1 MGTPLLE
8 LHDLVRRFST
18 GDQQVEVLKGID
30 LTINAG
36 ELVAIIGASGSGKS
50 TLMNILGCLDRPSGG
65 SYRIDGRETG
75 SLSDDEL
82 ASLRRDYFG
91 FIFQRYHLL
100 PHLTAIQNAE
110 IPAIYAGVSKHSR
123 QARARQLLERLGLG
137 ERCEHRPNQLSGG
150 QQQRVSIARA
160 LMNGGDVILADEPT
174 GALDSTSGKEMM
186 AVLHELHES
195 GHTIILVT
203 HDSQVAAHA
212 ERIVEISD
220 GAIIRDQPNPARQAI
235 TTAIPPNKDSNNV
248 LQTKSDSRWL
258 PGGKEETT
266 EAYSEGTSTS
276 LRRSQRSRRL
286 NMASFQEAFKMALIA
301 MLSHRMRTLLTM
313 LGIIIGIT
321 SVVSVVALGQ
331 GAQQKVIKD
340 ISAMGTNVIDVNP
353 GKDWGDEDAAS
364 IQTLVPSDLEAL
376 KAQVYVDS
384 ASPATGGS
392 QLLRYRNV
400 TATASVNGVSEQ
412 YFRVKGYEI
421 ADGSAFTRDDVK
433 QQAQVVV
440 IDQNTRKKFFATEDP
455 IGTILFI
462 GELPCR
468 VIGVTKEKDG
478 PMGNSSNLEVWIPYS
493 AAMSRLLGQQYFNSI
508 TVRVKDGISN
518 QVAEQSII
526 RLITQRHGR
535 KDFYTNSSDSI
546 MKTINKTT
554 TTLKLMISAIAII
567 SLIVGGI
574 GVMNIM
580 LVSVTER
587 TFEIGIRMAV
597 GARQEDIMQQFLIES
612 VLVCL
617 LGGTIGI
624 VCSWGVATVFS
635 LFVTSFAMQFSPM
648 SIISAFLCS
657 TMIGVI
663 FGFLPARNA
672 ARLDPRHQQHQPDRG
687 DQKSVCRAGGRPGPA
702 VHPVEDHAPERRD
715 GKDGLRGGGDQLQ
728 ADAVYSAQ

>member
-1 MGTPLLE
+1 MGRALLE
-8 LHDLVRRFST
+8 THGLVRRFTT
-18 GDQQVEVLKGID
+18 GDQQVDVLKGID

-36 ELVAIIGASGSGKS
+36 EMVAIIGASGSGKS
-50 TLMNILGCLDRPSGG
+50 TLMNILGCLDRPSEG

-75 SLSDDEL
+75 SLSDEEL

-100 PHLTAIQNAE
+100 PHLTATQNAE
-110 IPAIYAGVSKHSR
+110 MPAIYAGVNKH
-123 QARARQLLERLGLG
+123 ARQERASKLLERLGLG
-137 ERCEHRPNQLSGG
+137 DRSEHRPNQLSGG

-174 GALDSTSGKEMM
+174 GALDSKSGKEMM
-186 AVLHELHES
+186 AVLHELHAN

-203 HDSQVAAHA
+203 HDQQVAAHA
-212 ERIVEISD
+212 ERIIEISD
-220 GAIIRDQPNPARQAI
+220 GVIVRDEVNPDTQHRRGGACSAQLGCGMQRPYSTAQGSSEDSGKMAVFQRPFQA
-235 TTAIPPNKDSNNV
+235 AWG
-248 LQTKSDSRWL
+248 RF
-258 PGGKEETT
+258 
-266 EAYSEGTSTS
+266 A
-276 LRRSQRSRRL
+276 
-286 NMASFQEAFKMALIA
+286 EAFKMAMIA

-364 IQTLVPSDLEAL
+364 IQTLVQSDLEAL

-392 QLLRYRNV
+392 QLLRYRNA
-400 TATASVNGVSEQ
+400 TANASVNGVSEE
-412 YFRVKGYEI
+412 YFRVKGYDI
-421 ADGSAFTRDDVK
+421 ADGIAFTVDEVK

-440 IDQNTRKKFFATEDP
+440 IDQNTRKKFFANEDP
-455 IGTILFI
+455 LGKILFI

-493 AAMSRLLGQQYFNSI
+493 SAMNRLLGQQYFSSI
-508 TVRVKDGISN
+508 SVRVKDGISN
-518 QVAEQSII
+518 QVAEQSIT

-554 TTLKLMISAIAII
+554 TTLKLMISAIAVI

-587 TFEIGIRMAV
+587 THEIGIRMAV

-617 LGGTIGI
+617 LGGMIGI
-624 VCSWGVATVFS
+624 VCSWGVGKVFS
-635 LFVTSFAMQFSPM
+635 LFVTSFAMQFSLM
-648 SIISAFLCS
+648 SIVSAFFCS
-657 TMIGVI
+657 TLIGVI

-672 ARLDPRHQQHQPDRG
+672 ARLDPIEALAR
-687 DQKSVCRAGGRPGPA
+687 
-702 VHPVEDHAPERRD
+702 E
-715 GKDGLRGGGDQLQ
+715 
-728 ADAVYSAQ
+728 

>member
-1 MGTPLLE
+1 MGRPLLE
-8 LHDLVRRFST
+8 IHGLVRRFST
-18 GDQQVEVLKGID
+18 GDQQVDVLKGID

-36 ELVAIIGASGSGKS
+36 EMVAIIGASGSGKS
-50 TLMNILGCLDRPSGG
+50 TLMNILGCLDRPSEG
-65 SYRIDGRETG
+65 SYRIDGRETS
-75 SLSDDEL
+75 SLSNDEL
-82 ASLRRDYFG
+82 ARLRRDYFG

-100 PHLTAIQNAE
+100 PHLTATQNTE
-110 IPAIYAGVSKHSR
+110 IPAIYAGVKKH
-123 QARARQLLERLGLG
+123 ARQERAGKLLERLGLA
-137 ERCEHRPNQLSGG
+137 ERSEYRPNQLSGG

-174 GALDSTSGKEMM
+174 GALDSKSGKEMM
-186 AVLHELHES
+186 AVLHELHAN

-203 HDSQVAAHA
+203 HDQQVAAHA
-212 ERIVEISD
+212 ERIIEISD
-220 GAIIRDQPNPARQAI
+220 GTIIRDQANPERQASA
-235 TTAIPPNKDSNNV
+235 TATLPAKDSAE
-248 LQTKSDSRWL
+248 Q
-258 PGGKEETT
+258 
-266 EAYSEGTSTS
+266 STNFIQANWG
-276 LRRSQRSRRL
+276 RF
-286 NMASFQEAFKMALIA
+286 AEAFTMALIA

-392 QLLRYRNV
+392 QLLRYSNA

-421 ADGSAFTRDDVK
+421 AEGISFSTDDVK

-440 IDQNTRKKFFATEDP
+440 IDQNSRKKFFAYEDP
-455 IGTILFI
+455 IGKVLFI
-462 GELPCR
+462 GSLPCR

-493 AAMSRLLGQQYFNSI
+493 SAMNRLLGQQYFSSI
-508 TVRVKDGISN
+508 SVRVKDGISN
-518 QVAEQSII
+518 QVAEQSITK
-526 RLITQRHGR
+526 LMAQRHGR

-554 TTLKLMISAIAII
+554 TTLKLMISAIAVI

-587 TFEIGIRMAV
+587 THEIGIRMAV

-617 LGGTIGI
+617 LGGMIGI
-624 VCSWGVATVFS
+624 VCSWGVGKVFS
-635 LFVTSFAMQFSPM
+635 LFVSSFTMQFSLM
-648 SIISAFLCS
+648 SIVSAFFCS
-657 TMIGVI
+657 TLIGVI

-672 ARLDPRHQQHQPDRG
+672 ARLDPIEALAR
-687 DQKSVCRAGGRPGPA
+687 
-702 VHPVEDHAPERRD
+702 E
-715 GKDGLRGGGDQLQ
+715 
-728 ADAVYSAQ
+728 

>member
-1 MGTPLLE
+1 MGNPLLE
-8 LHDLVRRFST
+8 IHSMVRRFST
-18 GDQQVEVLKGID
+18 GDQQIEVLKGID
-30 LTINAG
+30 LAIHAG
-36 ELVAIIGASGSGKS
+36 EMVAIVGASGSGKS
-50 TLMNILGCLDRPSGG
+50 TLMNILGCLDRPSSG
-65 SYRIDGRETG
+65 SYRIDGRETS

-82 ASLRRDYFG
+82 ASLRRDHFG

-100 PHLTAIQNAE
+100 PHLTATQNVE
-110 IPAIYAGVSKHSR
+110 IPAIYAGVNKHSR
-123 QARARQLLERLGLG
+123 QERAHKLLERLGLAD
-137 ERCEHRPNQLSGG
+137 RCEYRPNQLSGG

-174 GALDSTSGKEMM
+174 GALDSKSGKEMM
-186 AVLHELHES
+186 AVLHELHAN

-203 HDSQVAAHA
+203 HDQQIASYA
-212 ERIVEISD
+212 ERIIEISD
-220 GAIIRDQPNPARQAI
+220 GIIIRDQANPERQA
-235 TTAIPPNKDSNNV
+235 
-248 LQTKSDSRWL
+248 
-258 PGGKEETT
+258 
-266 EAYSEGTSTS
+266 TSTATLPTKVLAGHS
-276 LRRSQRSRRL
+276 VNFLQANWGRF
-286 NMASFQEAFKMALIA
+286 AEAFKMALIA
-301 MLSHRMRTLLTM
+301 MMSHRMRTLLTM

-353 GKDWGDEDAAS
+353 GKDWGDEDSAS
-364 IQTLVPSDLEAL
+364 IQTLVQSDLEAL

-412 YFRVKGYEI
+412 YFRVKGYDI
-421 ADGSAFTRDDVK
+421 ADGIDFTADDVK
-433 QQAQVVV
+433 RQTQVVV
-440 IDQNTRKKFFATEDP
+440 IDQNTSMKFFAKEDP
-455 IGTILFI
+455 IGKILFI
-462 GELPCR
+462 GTLPCR

-478 PMGNSSNLEVWIPYS
+478 PMGNSSNLEVWIPYRS
-493 AAMSRLLGQQYFNSI
+493 AMNRLLGQQYFSSI

-518 QVAEQSII
+518 QVAEQSITK
-526 RLITQRHGR
+526 LITQRHGR

-554 TTLKLMISAIAII
+554 TTLKLMISAIAVI

-580 LVSVTER
+580 LVSVSER
-587 TFEIGIRMAV
+587 THEIGIRMAV

-617 LGGTIGI
+617 LGGMIGI
-624 VCSWGVATVFS
+624 VCSWGVGKVFS
-635 LFVTSFAMQFSPM
+635 LFVTSFAMQFSLM

-657 TMIGVI
+657 TMIGII

-672 ARLDPRHQQHQPDRG
+672 ARLDPIEALAR
-687 DQKSVCRAGGRPGPA
+687 
-702 VHPVEDHAPERRD
+702 E
-715 GKDGLRGGGDQLQ
+715 
-728 ADAVYSAQ
+728 

>member
-1 MGTPLLE
+1 MGKPLLE
-8 LHDLVRRFST
+8 IYGLVRRFST
-18 GDQQVEVLKGID
+18 GDQQIDVLKGID
-30 LTINAG
+30 LTIRAG
-36 ELVAIIGASGSGKS
+36 EMVAIVGASGSGKS
-50 TLMNILGCLDRPSGG
+50 TLMNILGCLDRPSEG

-100 PHLTAIQNAE
+100 PHLTAAQNTE
-110 IPAIYAGVSKHSR
+110 IPAIYAGINKHSR
-123 QARARQLLERLGLG
+123 QERSRKLLERLGLG
-137 ERCEHRPNQLSGG
+137 DRSEHRPNQLSGG

-174 GALDSTSGKEMM
+174 GALDSKSGKEMM
-186 AVLHELHES
+186 AVLHELHAN

-203 HDSQVAAHA
+203 HDQQVAAHA
-212 ERIVEISD
+212 ERIIEISD
-220 GAIIRDQPNPARQAI
+220 GTIVRDQANPDRQAT
-235 TTAIPPNKDSNNV
+235 TTATLP
-248 LQTKSDSRWL
+248 TKISA
-258 PGGKEETT
+258 E
-266 EAYSEGTSTS
+266 
-276 LRRSQRSRRL
+276 RSVNFVQANWGRF
-286 NMASFQEAFKMALIA
+286 AEAFKMALIA

-364 IQTLVPSDLEAL
+364 IQTLVQSDLEAL

-392 QLLRYRNV
+392 QLLRYRNA
-400 TATASVNGVSEQ
+400 TANASVNGVSEQ
-412 YFRVKGYEI
+412 YFRVKGYDI
-421 ADGSAFTRDDVK
+421 ADGIAFTADEVK

-440 IDQNTRKKFFATEDP
+440 IDQNTRKKFFSTEDP
-455 IGTILFI
+455 IGKILFI

-493 AAMSRLLGQQYFNSI
+493 SAMNRLLGQQYFSSI
-508 TVRVKDGISN
+508 SVRVKDGISN
-518 QVAEQSII
+518 QVAEQSITK
-526 RLITQRHGR
+526 LITQRHGR

-554 TTLKLMISAIAII
+554 TTLKLMISAIAVI

-587 TFEIGIRMAV
+587 THEIGIRMAV

-617 LGGTIGI
+617 LGGMIGI
-624 VCSWGVATVFS
+624 VCSWGVGKVFS
-635 LFVTSFAMQFSPM
+635 LFVTSFAMQFSVM
-648 SIISAFLCS
+648 SIVSAFFCS
-657 TMIGVI
+657 TLIGVI

-672 ARLDPRHQQHQPDRG
+672 ARLDPIEALAR
-687 DQKSVCRAGGRPGPA
+687 
-702 VHPVEDHAPERRD
+702 E
-715 GKDGLRGGGDQLQ
+715 
-728 ADAVYSAQ
+728 

>member
-1 MGTPLLE
+1 MGNPLLE
-8 LHDLVRRFST
+8 IHSLVRRFST
-18 GDQQVEVLKGID
+18 GDQQIEVLKGID
-30 LTINAG
+30 LAIHAG
-36 ELVAIIGASGSGKS
+36 EIVAIVGASGSGKS
-50 TLMNILGCLDRPSGG
+50 TLMNILGCLDRPSEG
-65 SYRIDGRETG
+65 SYRIDGRETS

-82 ASLRRDYFG
+82 ASLRRHYFG

-110 IPAIYAGVSKHSR
+110 IPAIYAGINKHSR
-123 QARARQLLERLGLG
+123 QERAHKLLERLGLAD
-137 ERCEHRPNQLSGG
+137 RCEYRPNQLSGG

-174 GALDSTSGKEMM
+174 GALDSKSGKEMM
-186 AVLHELHES
+186 AVLHELHAN

-203 HDSQVAAHA
+203 HDQQVASYA
-212 ERIVEISD
+212 ERIIEISD
-220 GAIIRDQPNPARQAI
+220 GMIIRDQANPERQA
-235 TTAIPPNKDSNNV
+235 
-248 LQTKSDSRWL
+248 
-258 PGGKEETT
+258 
-266 EAYSEGTSTS
+266 TSTATLPTKVS
-276 LRRSQRSRRL
+276 AGHSVNFLQANWGRF
-286 NMASFQEAFKMALIA
+286 AEAFKMALIA
-301 MLSHRMRTLLTM
+301 MMSHRMRTLLTM

-321 SVVSVVALGQ
+321 SVVSVVALGR

-392 QLLRYRNV
+392 QLLRYRNL

-412 YFRVKGYEI
+412 YFQVKGYEI
-421 ADGSAFTRDDVK
+421 ADGIAFTADDVK
-433 QQAQVVV
+433 QQTQVAV
-440 IDQNTRKKFFATEDP
+440 IDQNTSKKFFAKEDP
-455 IGTILFI
+455 ISKILFI
-462 GELPCR
+462 GTLPCR

-493 AAMSRLLGQQYFNSI
+493 SAMNRLLGQQYFSSI

-518 QVAEQSII
+518 QVAEQSITK
-526 RLITQRHGR
+526 LIMQRHGR

-554 TTLKLMISAIAII
+554 TTLKLMISAIAVI

-580 LVSVTER
+580 LVSVSER
-587 TFEIGIRMAV
+587 THEIGIRMAV

-617 LGGTIGI
+617 LGGMIGI
-624 VCSWGVATVFS
+624 VCSWGVSKVFS
-635 LFVTSFAMQFSPM
+635 LFVTSFAMQFSVM
-648 SIISAFLCS
+648 SIVSAFLCS
-657 TMIGVI
+657 SMIGVI

-672 ARLDPRHQQHQPDRG
+672 ARLDPIEALAR
-687 DQKSVCRAGGRPGPA
+687 
-702 VHPVEDHAPERRD
+702 E
-715 GKDGLRGGGDQLQ
+715 
-728 ADAVYSAQ
+728 

>member
-1 MGTPLLE
+1 MGKPLLE
-8 LHDLVRRFST
+8 MQGLVRRFST
-18 GDQQVEVLKGID
+18 GDQQIEVLKGID
-30 LTINAG
+30 LSINAG
-36 ELVAIIGASGSGKS
+36 EMVAIVGASGSGKS
-50 TLMNILGCLDRPSGG
+50 TLMNILGCLDRPSEG
-65 SYRIDGRETG
+65 SYRIDGRETS

-100 PHLTAIQNAE
+100 PHLTAAQNIE
-110 IPAIYAGVSKHSR
+110 IPAIYAGIGKHSR
-123 QARARQLLERLGLG
+123 QERAKMLLERLGLAD
-137 ERCEHRPNQLSGG
+137 RCEHRPNQLSGG

-174 GALDSTSGKEMM
+174 GALDSKSGKEMM
-186 AVLHELHES
+186 AVLHELHAN

-203 HDSQVAAHA
+203 HDQLVASHA
-212 ERIVEISD
+212 ERIIEISD
-220 GAIIRDQPNPARQAI
+220 GMIIRD
-235 TTAIPPNKDSNNV
+235 
-248 LQTKSDSRWL
+248 
-258 PGGKEETT
+258 
-266 EAYSEGTSTS
+266 EAKGHVGATPCGCPTRAATQDRAATRGRPYIAAWG
-276 LRRSQRSRRL
+276 RF
-286 NMASFQEAFKMALIA
+286 AEAFVMALIA

-364 IQTLVPSDLEAL
+364 IQTLAQSDLEVL

-400 TATASVNGVSEQ
+400 TANSSVNGVSEQ
-412 YFRVKGYEI
+412 YFRVKGYDI
-421 ADGSAFTRDDVK
+421 AEGIAFTADDVK

-440 IDQNTRKKFFATEDP
+440 IDQNTRTKFFATEDP
-455 IGTILFI
+455 IGKILFI
-462 GELPCR
+462 GTLPCR

-478 PMGNSSNLEVWIPYS
+478 PMGDSSNLEVWIPYS
-493 AAMSRLLGQQYFNSI
+493 AAMNRLLGQQYFSSI
-508 TVRVKDGISN
+508 SVRVKDGISN
-518 QVAEQSII
+518 QVAEQSITK
-526 RLITQRHGR
+526 LITQRHGR

-554 TTLKLMISAIAII
+554 TTLKLMISAIAVV

-587 TFEIGIRMAV
+587 THEIGIRMAV

-617 LGGTIGI
+617 LGGMIGI
-624 VCSWGVATVFS
+624 VCSWGVGKVFS
-635 LFVTSFAMQFSPM
+635 LFVTSFAMQFSVM
-648 SIISAFLCS
+648 SIVSAFLCS
-657 TMIGVI
+657 TIIGVI

-672 ARLDPRHQQHQPDRG
+672 ARLDPIEALAR
-687 DQKSVCRAGGRPGPA
+687 
-702 VHPVEDHAPERRD
+702 E
-715 GKDGLRGGGDQLQ
+715 
-728 ADAVYSAQ
+728 

>member
-1 MGTPLLE
+1 MGRPLLE
-8 LHDLVRRFST
+8 IKGLVRRFST
-18 GDQQVEVLKGID
+18 GDQQVDVLKGID
-30 LTINAG
+30 LTIHAG
-36 ELVAIIGASGSGKS
+36 EMVAIIGASGSGKS
-50 TLMNILGCLDRPSGG
+50 TLMNILGCLDRPSEG
-65 SYRIDGRETG
+65 SYRIDGRETS
-75 SLSDDEL
+75 SLSNDDL
-82 ASLRRDYFG
+82 ARLRRDYFG

-100 PHLTAIQNAE
+100 PHLTATQNAE
-110 IPAIYAGVSKHSR
+110 IPAIYAGVNKH
-123 QARARQLLERLGLG
+123 ARQERASKLLVRLGLS

-174 GALDSTSGKEMM
+174 GALDSKSGKEMM
-186 AVLHELHES
+186 TVLHELHAN

-203 HDSQVAAHA
+203 HDQQVAAHA
-212 ERIVEISD
+212 ERIIEISD
-220 GAIIRDQPNPARQAI
+220 GMIVRDQANPERQAS
-235 TTAIPPNKDSNNV
+235 TTAALPAKASAEHSVNF
-248 LQTKSDSRWL
+248 LQANWGRF
-258 PGGKEETT
+258 
-266 EAYSEGTSTS
+266 A
-276 LRRSQRSRRL
+276 
-286 NMASFQEAFKMALIA
+286 EAFTMALIA

-392 QLLRYRNV
+392 QLLRYSNA

-421 ADGSAFTRDDVK
+421 AAGISFSTDEVK

-440 IDQNTRKKFFATEDP
+440 IDQNTRKKFFANEDP
-455 IGTILFI
+455 IGKVLFI
-462 GELPCR
+462 GSLPCR

-493 AAMSRLLGQQYFNSI
+493 SAMNRLLGQQYFSSI
-508 TVRVKDGISN
+508 SVRVKDGISN
-518 QVAEQSII
+518 QVAEQSITK
-526 RLITQRHGR
+526 LITQRHGR

-554 TTLKLMISAIAII
+554 TTLKLMISAIAVI

-587 TFEIGIRMAV
+587 THEIGIRMAV

-617 LGGTIGI
+617 LGGMIGI
-624 VCSWGVATVFS
+624 VCSWGVGKVFS
-635 LFVTSFAMQFSPM
+635 LFVSSFAMQFSLM
-648 SIISAFLCS
+648 SIVSAFLCS
-657 TMIGVI
+657 TLIGVI

-672 ARLDPRHQQHQPDRG
+672 ARLDPIEALAR
-687 DQKSVCRAGGRPGPA
+687 
-702 VHPVEDHAPERRD
+702 E
-715 GKDGLRGGGDQLQ
+715 
-728 ADAVYSAQ
+728 

>member
-1 MGTPLLE
+1 MGRPLLE
-8 LHDLVRRFST
+8 IKGLVRRFST
-18 GDQQVEVLKGID
+18 GDQQVDVLKGID

-36 ELVAIIGASGSGKS
+36 EMVAIIGASGSGKS
-50 TLMNILGCLDRPSGG
+50 TLMNILGCLDRPSEG
-65 SYRIDGRETG
+65 SYRIDGREASG
-75 SLSDDEL
+75 LSNDDL
-82 ASLRRDYFG
+82 ARLRRDYFG

-100 PHLTAIQNAE
+100 PHLTATQNVE
-110 IPAIYAGVSKHSR
+110 IPAIYAGVKK
-123 QARARQLLERLGLG
+123 RARQERASKLLERLGLA
-137 ERCEHRPNQLSGG
+137 ERCEYRPNQLSGG

-174 GALDSTSGKEMM
+174 GALDSKSGKEMM
-186 AVLHELHES
+186 AVLHELHAN

-203 HDSQVAAHA
+203 HDQQVAAHA
-212 ERIVEISD
+212 ERIIEISD
-220 GAIIRDQPNPARQAI
+220 GMIVRDESNPSQPPLVRGGAEHSPAR
-235 TTAIPPNKDSNNV
+235 PPLTRGDRGV
-248 LQTKSDSRWL
+248 AVWGRF
-258 PGGKEETT
+258 
-266 EAYSEGTSTS
+266 A
-276 LRRSQRSRRL
+276 
-286 NMASFQEAFKMALIA
+286 EAFKMALIA
-301 MLSHRMRTLLTM
+301 MMSHRMRTLLTM

-364 IQTLVPSDLEAL
+364 IQTLVPSDLEVL

-392 QLLRYRNV
+392 LLLRYHNL
-400 TATASVNGVSEQ
+400 TANASVNGVSEQ

-421 ADGSAFTRDDVK
+421 ADGITFTADDVK
-433 QQAQVVV
+433 QQTQVAV
-440 IDQNTRKKFFATEDP
+440 IDQNTRKKFFTKEDP
-455 IGTILFI
+455 IGKILFI
-462 GELPCR
+462 GTLPCR
-468 VIGVTKEKDG
+468 VIGTTKEKDG
-478 PMGNSSNLEVWIPYS
+478 PMGNSSNLEIWIPYS
-493 AAMSRLLGQQYFNSI
+493 AAMNRLLGQQYFSSI

-518 QVAEQSII
+518 QIAEQSITK
-526 RLITQRHGR
+526 LLTQRHGR

-554 TTLKLMISAIAII
+554 TTLKLMISAIAVI

-587 TFEIGIRMAV
+587 THEIGIRMAV

-617 LGGTIGI
+617 LGGMIGI
-624 VCSWGVATVFS
+624 VCSWGVGKIFS
-635 LFVTSFAMQFSPM
+635 LFVSSFAMQFSLM
-648 SIISAFLCS
+648 SIVSAFLCS
-657 TMIGVI
+657 TLIGVI

-672 ARLDPRHQQHQPDRG
+672 ARLDPIEALAR
-687 DQKSVCRAGGRPGPA
+687 
-702 VHPVEDHAPERRD
+702 E
-715 GKDGLRGGGDQLQ
+715 
-728 ADAVYSAQ
+728 

>member
-1 MGTPLLE
+1 MGNPLLE
-8 LHDLVRRFST
+8 IHSLVRRFST
-18 GDQQVEVLKGID
+18 GNQQIEVLKGID
-30 LTINAG
+30 LAIHAG
-36 ELVAIIGASGSGKS
+36 EMVAIVGASGSGKS
-50 TLMNILGCLDRPSGG
+50 TLMNILGCLDRPSEG
-65 SYRIDGRETG
+65 SYLIDGRETS

-82 ASLRRDYFG
+82 ASLRRDHFG

-100 PHLTAIQNAE
+100 PHLTAIQNVE
-110 IPAIYAGVSKHSR
+110 IPAIYAGINKHSR
-123 QARARQLLERLGLG
+123 KVRAHKLLERLGLAD
-137 ERCEHRPNQLSGG
+137 RCEYRPNQLSGG

-174 GALDSTSGKEMM
+174 GALDSNSGKEMM
-186 AVLHELHES
+186 ALLHELHAN

-203 HDSQVAAHA
+203 HDKQVANYA
-212 ERIVEISD
+212 ERIIEISD
-220 GAIIRDQPNPARQAI
+220 GMIIRDQANPERQA
-235 TTAIPPNKDSNNV
+235 
-248 LQTKSDSRWL
+248 
-258 PGGKEETT
+258 
-266 EAYSEGTSTS
+266 TSTATLPTKVLAGHS
-276 LRRSQRSRRL
+276 VNFLQANWGRF
-286 NMASFQEAFKMALIA
+286 AEAFKMALIA
-301 MLSHRMRTLLTM
+301 MMSHRMRTLLTM

-364 IQTLVPSDLEAL
+364 IQTLVPSDLEVL
-376 KAQVYVDS
+376 QAQVYVDS

-400 TATASVNGVSEQ
+400 TATASVNGVSEK

-421 ADGSAFTRDDVK
+421 ADGVAFTADDVK
-433 QQAQVVV
+433 QQTQVVV
-440 IDQNTRKKFFATEDP
+440 IDQNTSKKFFATEDP
-455 IGTILFI
+455 IGKILFI
-462 GELPCR
+462 GSLPCS
-468 VIGVTKEKDG
+468 VIGITKEKDG
-478 PMGNSSNLEVWIPYS
+478 PMGNSSNLEVWIPYRS
-493 AAMSRLLGQQYFNSI
+493 AMNRLLGQQYFSSI

-518 QVAEQSII
+518 QVAEQSITK
-526 RLITQRHGR
+526 LITQRHGH

-546 MKTINKTT
+546 MKTVNKTT
-554 TTLKLMISAIAII
+554 TTLKLMISAIAVI

-580 LVSVTER
+580 LVSVSER
-587 TFEIGIRMAV
+587 THEIGIRMAV

-617 LGGTIGI
+617 LGGIIGI
-624 VCSWGVATVFS
+624 VCSWGVGKVFS
-635 LFVTSFAMQFSPM
+635 LFVTSFTMQFSLM

-672 ARLDPRHQQHQPDRG
+672 AQRDPIEALAR
-687 DQKSVCRAGGRPGPA
+687 
-702 VHPVEDHAPERRD
+702 E
-715 GKDGLRGGGDQLQ
+715 
-728 ADAVYSAQ
+728 

>member
-1 MGTPLLE
+1 MGRPLLE
-8 LHDLVRRFST
+8 IKGLVRRFST
-18 GDQQVEVLKGID
+18 GDQQVDVLKAID

-36 ELVAIIGASGSGKS
+36 EMVAIIGASGSGKS
-50 TLMNILGCLDRPSGG
+50 TLMNILGCLDRPNEG
-65 SYRIDGRETG
+65 SYRIDDRETG
-75 SLSDDEL
+75 SLSNDDL
-82 ASLRRDYFG
+82 ARLRRDYFG

-100 PHLTAIQNAE
+100 PHLTATQNTE
-110 IPAIYAGVSKHSR
+110 IPAIYAGVKKH
-123 QARARQLLERLGLG
+123 ARQERAGMLLERLGLA

-174 GALDSTSGKEMM
+174 GALDSKSGKEMM
-186 AVLHELHES
+186 EVLHELHAN

-203 HDSQVAAHA
+203 HDQQVAAHA
-212 ERIVEISD
+212 ERIIEISD
-220 GAIIRDQPNPARQAI
+220 GMIIRDEVNAALNECAAEDASGRSKIVRMAVFEQPFLANWGRFA
-235 TTAIPPNKDSNNV
+235 
-248 LQTKSDSRWL
+248 
-258 PGGKEETT
+258 
-266 EAYSEGTSTS
+266 
-276 LRRSQRSRRL
+276 
-286 NMASFQEAFKMALIA
+286 EAFKMALIA

-364 IQTLVPSDLEAL
+364 IQTLVQSDLEAL

-392 QLLRYRNV
+392 QLLRYHNL
-400 TATASVNGVSEQ
+400 TADASVNGVSEQ

-421 ADGSAFTRDDVK
+421 ADGIAFSADDVR
-433 QQAQVVV
+433 QQTQVAV
-440 IDQNTRKKFFATEDP
+440 IDLNTRKKFFATEDP
-455 IGTILFI
+455 IGKVIFI
-462 GELPCR
+462 GTLPCR
-468 VIGVTKEKDG
+468 VIGITKEKDG
-478 PMGNSSNLEVWIPYS
+478 PMGSSSNLEVWIPYS
-493 AAMSRLLGQQYFNSI
+493 AAMNRLLGQQYFSSI

-518 QVAEQSII
+518 QIAEQSITN
-526 RLITQRHGR
+526 LLTKRHTR

-554 TTLKLMISAIAII
+554 TTLKLMISAIAVI
-567 SLIVGGI
+567 SLVVGGI

-587 TFEIGIRMAV
+587 THEIGIRMAV

-617 LGGTIGI
+617 LGGMIGI
-624 VCSWGVATVFS
+624 VCSWGVGKVFS
-635 LFVTSFAMQFSPM
+635 LFVSSFAMQFSLM
-648 SIISAFLCS
+648 SIVSAFLSS
-657 TMIGVI
+657 TIIGVV
-663 FGFLPARNA
+663 FGFIPARNA
-672 ARLDPRHQQHQPDRG
+672 ARLDPIEALAR
-687 DQKSVCRAGGRPGPA
+687 
-702 VHPVEDHAPERRD
+702 E
-715 GKDGLRGGGDQLQ
+715 
-728 ADAVYSAQ
+728 